1 MVQVLLYYDVSDQ
14 VEEIRGLKV
23 GKIMTIMIMK
33 REAGEGGCRI
43 LRMRSISDY

>member
-14 VEEIRGLKV
+14 VGDIRGLKV
-23 GKIMTIMIMK
+23 RKIMTIMIMK

-43 LRMRSISDY
+43 LRMRSISDD